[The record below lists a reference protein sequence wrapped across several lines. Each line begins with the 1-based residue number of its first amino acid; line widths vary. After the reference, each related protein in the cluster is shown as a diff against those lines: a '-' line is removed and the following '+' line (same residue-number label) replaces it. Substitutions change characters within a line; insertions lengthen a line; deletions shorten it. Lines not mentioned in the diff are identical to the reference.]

1 MATDFKQ
8 SLLHTTTPDTRTD
21 TRSLDSSEKLSGKR
35 ISQGSNALTGI
46 VSALGL
52 ALVLAG
58 CAAPEAQVG
67 LSDLSARPGEK
78 ALLSG
83 IRSYEDA
90 QYVEAEKSLTLAL
103 GSGFTVKKDAA
114 LAHKY
119 LAFIF
124 CTSARIDACKQA
136 FRSARMADPGFELT
150 KSEVG
155 HPQWG
160 PVYKQVMAE

>member
-8 SLLHTTTPDTRTD
+8 SSPHASPPNRQEIRWANTPTGQRKT
-21 TRSLDSSEKLSGKR
+21 SLSAMASTIGL
-35 ISQGSNALTGI
+35 I
-46 VSALGL
+46 VI
-52 ALVLAG
+52 LAG
-58 CAAPEAQVG
+58 CAAPETQVG

-90 QYVEAEKSLTLAL
+90 QYTEAEKSLTLAL
-103 GSGFTVKKDAA
+103 SSGFTVKKDAA

-124 CTSARIDACKQA
+124 CTSARIEACKQA
-136 FRSARMADPGFELT
+136 FRSARMADPSFELN